1 MIRPEAKAQLMR
13 WREALAG
20 GAAAALGLWWLIGGS
35 SLLLLPAVA
44 LLAAGVALIWVGVQR
59 ARFRG
64 EGQGPGAVDVDEGQI
79 TYFGPLTGG
88 AVALRELNRVTLDPG
103 LHPAHWRL
111 SQEGAP
117 ELMIPVNADGAER
130 LFDAFATLSGF
141 RMEQAL
147 AALRTKE
154 KHPIVIWQRNASI
167 SAQSTLH

>member
-13 WREALAG
+13 WREVLAG
-20 GAAAALGLWWLIGGS
+20 VAAVALGAWWLGGGS
-35 SLLLLPAVA
+35 KLLLLPAAVLLVA
-44 LLAAGVALIWVGVQR
+44 GAALIWVGVQR

-64 EGQGPGAVDVDEGQI
+64 EGQGPGSVDVDEGQI

-88 AVALRELNRVTLDPG
+88 AVALRELNRVTLDPS

-111 SQEGAP
+111 SQDSAP

-130 LFDAFATLSGF
+130 LFDAFATLPGL

-147 AALRTKE
+147 AALKTKE
-154 KHPIVIWQRNASI
+154 KHPIVIWRRNVSI
-167 SAQSTLH
+167 SAHPSLH